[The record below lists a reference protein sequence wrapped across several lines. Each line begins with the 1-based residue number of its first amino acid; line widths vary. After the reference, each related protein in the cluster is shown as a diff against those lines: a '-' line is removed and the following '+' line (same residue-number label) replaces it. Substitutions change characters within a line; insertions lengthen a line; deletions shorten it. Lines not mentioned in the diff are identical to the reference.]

1 MFKNQTELRNKIFT
15 YLVEENDEMK
25 IKSIENKNETQ
36 QNRST
41 RLNKKL
47 EKFLDELV
55 TDEN

>member
-1 MFKNQTELRNKIFT
+1 MFKNKTEIRNKIFT

-36 QNRST
+36 QKRST

>member
-1 MFKNQTELRNKIFT
+1 MFKNKTQIRNKIFT

-36 QNRST
+36 QKRST
-41 RLNKKL
+41 RLNKEL

-55 TDEN
+55 IDEN